1 MLLLVLLY
9 LVVIIVVYVTAYLV
23 SLYSMAVYID
33 PDEVETLFPSI
44 SSTHRGFLMK
54 LARDPRA
61 FVQIAVIYKSFALII
76 ITVIYLQL
84 VRWFSEAFIFDI
96 ALLLPL
102 GLILHWLLYII
113 VVEYLP
119 RRSTREA
126 IDRRM
131 VRHLWFIIIVW
142 TVFFPIVQVYRKTLR
157 RTSEGEKVTEEEK
170 DEIVERAIE
179 TLADQAGIGETI
191 VEEDEKEMIGQIF
204 QLDQTVVHEIMVPR
218 IDIVGIEKSTSFTDI
233 RKLVLEDGHSRY
245 PVYDGT
251 IDKIIGMMYVKD
263 LFGRMPDAGEKF
275 VITKYLRKPYF
286 VPATK
291 VIGELLAEFKARRLH
306 IAVVADEYGGVAG
319 LVTLEDIIEEIFGEI
334 QDEHDWEQ
342 AEFTRMADG
351 QYRVN
356 AGLLVE
362 KLQDY
367 LDTDYEQGDY
377 ETVGGLIYDLV
388 GSVPREGQ
396 KIKWH
401 DIEFQVDKVE
411 GQRILFVKVHR

>member
-1 MLLLVLLY
+1 MLLLVPLY
-9 LVVIIVVYVTAYLV
+9 LVVIIAVYVTAYLV

-33 PDEVETLFPSI
+33 PDEVETLFPGI
-44 SSTHRGFLMK
+44 SPARRGFLMK

-61 FVQIAVIYKSFALII
+61 FVQIAVVYKSFALII
-76 ITVIYLQL
+76 ITAISLQL
-84 VRWFSEAFIFDI
+84 MRWLSEAAGVDV

-102 GLILHWLLYII
+102 GLAVHWLLYIV

-126 IDRRM
+126 IDQRM
-131 VRHLWFIIIVW
+131 VGHLWVIIIVW
-142 TVFFPIVQVYRKTLR
+142 AVFFPIVQVYRKALR
-157 RTSEGEKVTEEEK
+157 RTGEGEKVTEEEK

-218 IDIVGIEKSTSFTDI
+218 IDIIGIDKSTSFADI

-263 LFGRMPDAGEKF
+263 LFSRMPDAGEKF

-291 VIGELLAEFKARRLH
+291 VIGELLGEFKARRLH
-306 IAVVADEYGGVAG
+306 IAMVADEYGGVAG

-334 QDEHDWEQ
+334 QDEHDWEE
-342 AEFTRMADG
+342 AEFTKLAEG

-367 LDTDYEQGDY
+367 LDTDYAQGDY

-401 DIEFQVDKVE
+401 DVEFQVDKVE
-411 GQRILFVKVHR
+411 GQRILYVKVRC